1 MSQDLELEVRAALV
15 KAKKTQTWL
24 AEELDLSK
32 PYLTD
37 ILKGRRSPEK
47 QIKKIKKILNIKWGD

>member
-37 ILKGRRSPEK
+37 ILKGRRSPEN
-47 QIKKIKKILNIKWGD
+47 QIKKIKKILNIK

>member
-47 QIKKIKKILNIKWGD
+47 TNQKKSKKILNIK